1 MKRFLFIEPYHGG
14 SHREFAEGLQK
25 NSSHHI
31 DILSLPDRNWQWRLS
46 GSALYFA
53 RQGIRFEDY
62 DGIIVSGLLRLSD
75 LKALGGKTFPPV
87 LVYFHETQL
96 TYPAS
101 LNQDKG
107 KGPENPMADISTALC
122 ADLVAFNSGYHRDA
136 FLKAIPEFMERV
148 PDYPLDGV
156 AEDIGEKSRV
166 LYPGVDLPESAQ
178 RMSGEREPSEPLVI
192 WNHRWN
198 YDKNAPSFFYAAETL
213 MKAGIDF
220 KLAILGECPG
230 KRIPETFI
238 KARETF
244 GPRIVQFGYAPD
256 RKTYFTWLE
265 KGSMVVSTARQE
277 NFGMSMVEAMACGCL
292 PLLPERLSYPEILP
306 ERFHDLFLYRNQKE
320 LITKFR
326 NVLGMKHQSSQL
338 RKEMAKAME
347 LFSWKSRISQYDGI
361 LEHLSRKGR

>member
-14 SHREFAEGLQK
+14 SHWEFAEGLK
-25 NSSHHI
+25 THSSHHI

-53 RQGIRFEDY
+53 RQDLRFGDY
-62 DGIIVSGLLRLSD
+62 DGLIVSGLLRLSD
-75 LKALGGKTFPPV
+75 LKALGGKNFPPV

-96 TYPAS
+96 TYPAP
-101 LNQDKG
+101 LNQKKG

-122 ADLVAFNSGYHRDA
+122 ADLVVFNSGYHRDA
-136 FLKAIPEFMERV
+136 FLKAICNFMERV
-148 PDYPLDGV
+148 PDYPLKRV

-166 LYPGVDLPESAQ
+166 LYPGVDFPESAQ
-178 RMSGEREPSEPLVI
+178 TVTGELEPSAPLVI

-213 MKAGIDF
+213 MKDGVDF
-220 KLAILGECPG
+220 RLAILGECPG
-230 KRIPETFI
+230 ERIPDIFI
-238 KARETF
+238 KAKDTF
-244 GPRIVQFGYAPD
+244 GTRIVQFGYAPD

-265 KGSMVVSTARQE
+265 KGSMVVSTAIQE

-292 PLLPERLSYPEILP
+292 PLLPDRLSYPEILP
-306 ERFHDLFLYRNQKE
+306 GRFHDLFLYRNQKE
-320 LITKFR
+320 LISKFR
-326 NVLGMKHQSSQL
+326 KILGMTQQSSPL

-347 LFSWKSRISQYDGI
+347 LFFWKGRIGEFDGI
-361 LEHLSRKGR
+361 LEHLSRKGC